1 MDFPLKTIP
10 GLAAAYITGLVLAAY
25 AVTAGAPRNWAV
37 TIPDVTHTYGIRLRG
52 VDLFFRP
59 AVGWYIEHGFWVCV
73 AAIAATLTAEGIAR
87 AAGCGSAPPP
97 DTTDD
102 DPRSL
107 LR

>member
-1 MDFPLKTIP
+1 MDFPLRTIP
-10 GLAAAYITGLVLAAY
+10 GLAAAYITGLVLAAF

-37 TIPDVTHTYGIRLRG
+37 SIPDATHTYGIRLRG

-59 AVGWYIEHGFWVCV
+59 AVGWYIEHGFWICV
-73 AAIAATLTAEGIAR
+73 AAVAATLTAEGIAR
-87 AAGCGSAPPP
+87 VIGRFGGPSTEAA
-97 DTTDD
+97 DD